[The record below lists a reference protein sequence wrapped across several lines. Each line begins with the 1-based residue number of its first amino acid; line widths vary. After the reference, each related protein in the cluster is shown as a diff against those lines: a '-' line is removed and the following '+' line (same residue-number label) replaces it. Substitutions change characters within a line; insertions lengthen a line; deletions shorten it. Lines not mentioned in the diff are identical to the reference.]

1 MAPADQD
8 LDAIIERLTPYRL
21 SRNVGA
27 IACLPFMTL
36 HPIKHF
42 LSHIFYGWRMVGLVS
57 AIRIVGGGLHQY
69 GFTVFFLPIS
79 QDLGLSRAATSLAFS
94 LSRAQGAIEAPL
106 VGYLVDRFG
115 PRPVIV
121 AATLLAGIGYILLS
135 WVNTYTDFLIV
146 YLGVISLAFVAGFV
160 HSPMVI
166 ANSWFIRQR
175 ARAMTVVSAAV
186 PVGGALISPLLAFGV
201 SSLGWRWA
209 ALLSG
214 CAFLIFCV
222 PLSFGVRRSPES
234 MGLLPD
240 GDLPRDAA
248 RRDALRQA
256 AENNHQSGA
265 DLTAAQAMKTIVFW
279 LLVISMMARV
289 AAYSTVTVHFVPL
302 MVWKGLG
309 QEESAFLLG
318 AFAFINMVAHF
329 IIGWI
334 ADKMN
339 KPALMSLCHLL
350 CALAVLPLVGSAAV
364 WQLWLFTTVFT
375 FLDASF
381 PVVWATVGDFY
392 GRRYFATI
400 RGMMSFFYMWGSFAG
415 PIFAGAVYDRTESY
429 GAVLWTLFAILSLAT
444 FLNTLLIK
452 PWRQRMGA
460 LGDQAMASA
469 H

>member
-1 MAPADQD
+1 MTFKLIAN
-8 LDAIIERLTPYRL
+8 LV
-21 SRNVGA
+21 SR
-27 IACLPFMTL
+27 
-36 HPIKHF
+36 
-42 LSHIFYGWRMVGLVS
+42 IFYGWRMVGLVS
-57 AIRIVGGGLHQY
+57 AIRVVGGGLHQY

-121 AATLLAGIGYILLS
+121 AAALLAGIGYILLS
-135 WVNTYTDFLIV
+135 WVNNYTSFLIV

-160 HSPMVI
+160 HSPMVV

-186 PVGGALISPLLAFGV
+186 PVGGALISPVLAFGV

-209 ALLSG
+209 AFLSG
-214 CAFLIFCV
+214 CVFLIVCV
-222 PLSFGVRRSPES
+222 PLSFQVRRSPES

-240 GDLPRDAA
+240 GDMPRDTSGDDPSWKTSFGSG
-248 RRDALRQA
+248 RTDNDSTA
-256 AENNHQSGA
+256 AE
-265 DLTAAQAMKTIVFW
+265 AMRTFVFW
-279 LLVISMMARV
+279 VLVISMMGRV

-302 MVWKGLG
+302 MVWKGLS

-318 AFAFINMVAHF
+318 AFAFINMVVHF
-329 IIGWI
+329 VIGWI
-334 ADKMN
+334 ADKVN
-339 KPALMSLCHLL
+339 KPGLMTLCHLV
-350 CALAVLPLVGSAAV
+350 CALAVLPLVKDAAP

-415 PIFAGAVYDRTESY
+415 PVFAGAVYDRSESY
-429 GAVLWTLFAILSLAT
+429 ASVLWALFAVLSVA
-444 FLNTLLIK
+444 TLLNILLIN
-452 PWRQRMGA
+452 PWRQRMVA
-460 LGDQAMASA
+460 LRGQAMASV